1 MQAINTLELVH
12 FSKDYVDVLH
22 DFDLP
27 DEQSQFTALPKDI
40 SIEMVGQYPIIILS
54 DNIPVGFF
62 VLHSTER
69 VKEYSSNPNAMLLT
83 AFSIDHK
90 QQGKGY
96 AKKGMLALSNFIKR
110 EFKGC
115 DEVVLVVNHKNIP
128 AQNLYLKV
136 GFVDHG
142 ERKMGPIGEQI
153 VMNLHI

>member
-110 EFKGC
+110 EFKEC

>member
-90 QQGKGY
+90 QLGKGY

-110 EFKGC
+110 EFKEC

-142 ERKMGPIGEQI
+142 ERRMGPIGEQI

>member
-110 EFKGC
+110 EFKEC

-153 VMNLHI
+153 VMKLHI